1 MKHCKITRKSPL
13 KQVSYTHKSMI
24 LSQHVYNCLK
34 NAKQW
39 VKNARTNERYSA
51 RYSSKE
57 QCLKPEALILLP
69 ANSTEA
75 EVVLWFLE
83 DKSNVNSSFY
93 MEDVA
98 TEFQVQ
104 GLGIDWAIV
113 AWDIDFRY
121 SEDGCKQYQ

>member
-1 MKHCKITRKSPL
+1 
-13 KQVSYTHKSMI
+13 MI

-51 RYSSKE
+51 LYSSKE

-75 EVVLWFLE
+75 
-83 DKSNVNSSFY
+83 
-93 MEDVA
+93 
-98 TEFQVQ
+98 
-104 GLGIDWAIV
+104 
-113 AWDIDFRY
+113 
-121 SEDGCKQYQ
+121 

>member
-1 MKHCKITRKSPL
+1 MKHCKITPKSPL

-51 RYSSKE
+51 LYSSKE